1 MTMRPVR
8 ILLLAA
14 AAASTLAG
22 AAYAD
27 VSGLVG
33 NTVLL
38 TTGNGGQIKVQL
50 HSDGTYQTTTPQGTV
65 KGTWKFDN
73 GQLCYTQTDPAPAAG
88 RPNPFCAQGM
98 DGKKV
103 GDTWSQQGPG
113 GDMKG
118 SVVAGQ

>member
-1 MTMRPVR
+1 MRPVR
-8 ILLLAA
+8 VLLLAA
-14 AAASTLAG
+14 AAASALAG

-38 TTGNGGQIKVQL
+38 TTPNGGQIKVQL
-50 HSDGTYQTTTPQGTV
+50 HSDGTYVTTTPQGSV
-65 KGTWKFDN
+65 KGAWKFDA
-73 GQLCYTQTDPAPAAG
+73 GQLCYTQTDPAPPAG
-88 RPNPFCAQGM
+88 RPNPFCAPGM

-113 GDMKG
+113 GEMKG